1 MDDREASEGHSALW
15 LALQRLTR
23 GAGIQR
29 EDILEALAGELSE
42 LQRYWGTNLNRST
55 QADREMALREAQYA
69 ISSNLRIHINGLKPP
84 RGVPPQKFIHVID
97 VSFNIQRDKL
107 HLNLKDA
114 DLSERRNWLARKA
127 PAQLRVSVKTS
138 QRYLNHAISQIEQQV
153 LSSGYQPIN
162 TDSAPEDEDSA
173 GTDSP
178 GLSADPISPEFSTP
192 YIPRDRLFVD
202 FMHAWLIKDVPE
214 GQWPFRERICLVG
227 DAGTGKTRFIRELL
241 AATEV
246 DVLWVNAEAEET
258 MVPAM
263 LDVLR
268 AFVNDTS
275 SLTEASLI
283 KRAFGRLL
291 AHPDGPALVVI
302 DGIPDPA
309 ALDQFIPRS
318 TDTCLIVTSR
328 QRPPR
333 NWSPVVEVGGMEP
346 DEADRMVVLLLT
358 DASTEDRQ
366 ALSIMMGFRPRL
378 IEHACAFLRQDD
390 GMSVQ
395 EFCAAVGSDIE
406 ATLTVITDTTDRAL
420 TAIYRRYV
428 ERLTQDAP
436 ASLRLLELLPFIAH
450 LHVPP
455 EYLMAYLLGVP
466 YIKPEHLARGRLA
479 YEAAIKPLEACSLV
493 TVDKLFGVSMSPFVQ
508 NVLRRIFAD
517 RIYGITVQAGKTL
530 KVERAQLHAA
540 GWSAL
545 TVAGRETCNRVLF
558 THVKDLVLDGGRLA
572 RDGTIGGI
580 QWGVLVGTLWVRHVK
595 WELILMIAEG
605 RLPMISGGHVY
616 DWDAFLEGAD
626 KLPRLQRD
634 EWLGVKMIAES
645 IAPSRDADPEPSE
658 PTTTQEQAE
667 GLADS
672 IAKLV
677 GRYETSSVGQLDLS
691 IVNTWAFDESQ
702 QAQIREGLSE
712 MLNAAL
718 QGKDEDEGTQTT
730 QTRAITASIDAP
742 ESPPQP

>member
-1 MDDREASEGHSALW
+1 MDDPEASEEHSALW

-29 EDILEALAGELSE
+29 KDLVEALAGEVSE
-42 LQRYWGTNLNRST
+42 LQRYWGVNLNRIA
-55 QADREMALREAQYA
+55 QAERAVALREAQYA
-69 ISSNLRIHINGLKPP
+69 VSSNLRIHINGLKPP
-84 RGVPPQKFIHVID
+84 RGVPPLKFIHVID

-107 HLNLKDA
+107 HFNLKDA
-114 DLSERRNWLARKA
+114 DLSQRRDWLAHKA
-127 PAQLRVSVKTS
+127 PSHLRVSIKTS
-138 QRYLNHAISQIEQQV
+138 QRYLNNAIDQIEQQIV
-153 LSSGYQPIN
+153 ASDYTPLDL
-162 TDSAPEDEDSA
+162 DSEAGEGDNAAREHAQAEAEPAAPDF
-173 GTDSP
+173 G
-178 GLSADPISPEFSTP
+178 TP
-192 YIPRDRLFVD
+192 YIPRDRLFGD
-202 FMHAWLIKDVPE
+202 FMHAWWSKDAPE
-214 GQWPFRERICLVG
+214 GQLPVIERICLVG
-227 DAGTGKTRFIRELL
+227 DAGTGKTRFIREVL
-241 AATEV
+241 AATEL
-246 DVLWVNAEAEET
+246 DVPWVNAEAEET

-283 KRAFGRLL
+283 KRTFGRLL

-309 ALDQFIPRS
+309 VLDQFIPRS

-346 DEADRMVVLLLT
+346 DEADRMVALLLT

-558 THVKDLVLDGGRLA
+558 THAKDLVVDCGRLTQE
-572 RDGTIGGI
+572 GTIGGV
-580 QWGVLVGTLWVRHVK
+580 QWGVLVGTLWVRHMK
-595 WELILMIAEG
+595 WELMH
-605 RLPMISGGHVY
+605 MISEGSLPVISGSRAY

-730 QTRAITASIDAP
+730 QTRAITASADAP
-742 ESPPQP
+742 EIPQQP